1 MYTCCKTLA
10 LRSVNLRVRVAELE
24 AERDQLCA
32 VVEQEVEALVEAA
45 RELTDL
51 HYAAFRK
58 DELGDGITIFDSD
71 AEYCEQFPKWVN
83 MAAALK
89 PWTE

>member
-1 MYTCCKTLA
+1 MK
-10 LRSVNLRVRVAELE
+10 N
-24 AERDQLCA
+24 
-32 VVEQEVEALVEAA
+32 VEEVEALVEAA

-71 AEYCEQFPKWVN
+71 AEYREHFPMWVN
-83 MAAALK
+83 MAVALK
-89 PWTE
+89 PWWDSNLITGGKFPPQHGSIT

>member
-1 MYTCCKTLA
+1 MK
-10 LRSVNLRVRVAELE
+10 N
-24 AERDQLCA
+24 
-32 VVEQEVEALVEAA
+32 VEEVEALVEAA

-89 PWTE
+89 PWTELKCDECGNPFDDAEGATCQTCLDWVVKG